1 MLKMAT
7 FVPNTSCGPCL
18 YCNGTSQ
25 DAPEDLLR
33 CDLCRRSAHILC
45 LKSGVPEGCL
55 LGDNFF
61 NFTCSVCHVSGQD
74 ITVRARLNMP
84 HILLLVLYNLHKTEV
99 HTSRCG
105 FFHWKI
111 HIYNFINHHWKE
123 IFGPESRKRKKKVV
137 QSSLSGQLSCYGQ
150 YFVSGYETLRDGGWY
165 KLVVPLSPA
174 RLIQKQLGEKG
185 RGTAVGSGDL
195 TRSGR
200 RKILKDEP
208 SKASGLAMQDMHQV
222 KEELVEES
230 VSSGDVSFDSHD
242 DSSRG
247 SWFTERELLKPH
259 ACPPQALFDSEE
271 EEEQGN
277 DSNLYP
283 QQVKIESGVIVKEEI
298 DIDLMYRK
306 EENQDDTEREEEDG
320 DFIDVDGNEGEIPM
334 DVQTETQPQE
344 DPLSFKPSLF
354 TKSIAPSFIV
364 KDQPNESKEVI
375 QENLR
380 PLSGY
385 EERQLLRKLEYLQ
398 ESGPLPPHLH
408 RLRRKLV
415 VRCGKSSQTSLP
427 LSQNQYKHGMC
438 AITSPVTKN
447 EKECLIKIV
456 KEFQGLI
463 DDYSTV
469 AVFRKAAVW
478 QVIAARFNTAT
489 GNRKSSQQVRKI
501 WERIRSRARK
511 DYIRMKLQKRRTGEG
526 PPPTLLDPLSSQVL
540 PLIRKELEPID
551 KAWDRDAGLRVEAL
565 LQESVYVSDAIDNS
579 LPFTSISSE
588 PLSCLDGMSAEPE
601 KTQQGSSTKIH
612 ESVLCNTS
620 SLRVFGSGASG
631 LLHIPSVGNT
641 PHQPKTAAFPKR
653 VFGKA
658 NPVAR
663 SFQPSW
669 FHRWPWI
676 HYDEANDRAFCHV
689 CVKAYTQNL
698 ISSAVIEP
706 LFISRGFTNWKDVTT
721 KRGFPAH
728 ERSDCHREA
737 VEHLLNSPAKKQDTR
752 EHLPAEHE
760 EEKAVNR
767 RNLLKILSNIQF
779 LARQGLAIQGDCDDS
794 NSNFF
799 QLCRLRG
806 EDDPQLMAW
815 IMKKGGVYTSAEFLD
830 EMLEVMGYRVLRE
843 VATCLH
849 NTDFFSIVV
858 DETDD
863 LSSKLQLIVCIRW
876 VDDDLNAHE
885 EFIGLNKLEMIDA
898 PSVTSMIKDVL
909 LQMNLSMQ
917 NARGQCYDG
926 CSSLGEKKNVATQ
939 IKQCEPRCLYCD
951 CCGHSLS
958 LTCVDLIKNIRLINE
973 ALETTHEITR
983 LIKEFPKCDAEVE
996 NMKKT
1001 MNEER
1006 QDLLGI
1012 CALCPTRWSVGAKA
1026 VNSIIENY
1034 AFLKELWTWALSHCS
1049 DSELKAKVRGIRVHM
1064 MTFDFFFGLVL
1075 VECLLQHVNSLCAT
1089 LKNKNLSAAEGQSVA
1104 AVTVTTLS
1112 SLQTAQAFEHF
1123 WATVIKKAEENEID
1137 SLKIL
1142 SLRRATS
1149 QFEDGQGTSK
1159 YQEMTKDMYKNIYH
1173 ETLNLIISCIKD
1185 QFDQQDYK
1193 MYVNCEQL
1201 LLKAACGRDFTDEFH
1216 SVTNFFGSD
1225 FIPQELQTHLN
1236 TLTQTMSCEGS
1247 VLVSD
1252 VLMYLQSLSLSQ
1264 QKQVSQVVKLAKL
1277 ILVMPITNAAN
1288 ENLCSA
1294 LRHIR
1299 MNLQATVTQNH
1310 MKHLMIL
1317 HVHKE
1322 RTTSLSLVDVANEFV
1337 SRAEHRLGVFG
1348 KFTTSDLAKNKVLA
1362 KEKSIQYSFSE
1373 MQ

>member
-1 MLKMAT
+1 MHPYFSKESLENMSEHM
-7 FVPNTSCGPCL
+7 TS
-18 YCNGTSQ
+18 
-25 DAPEDLLR
+25 DD
-33 CDLCRRSAHILC
+33 D
-45 LKSGVPEGCL
+45 
-55 LGDNFF
+55 
-61 NFTCSVCHVSGQD
+61 
-74 ITVRARLNMP
+74 
-84 HILLLVLYNLHKTEV
+84 
-99 HTSRCG
+99 
-105 FFHWKI
+105 
-111 HIYNFINHHWKE
+111 
-123 IFGPESRKRKKKVV
+123 
-137 QSSLSGQLSCYGQ
+137 
-150 YFVSGYETLRDGGWY
+150 DG
-165 KLVVPLSPA
+165 
-174 RLIQKQLGEKG
+174 
-185 RGTAVGSGDL
+185 VGSSDAADGCGRNTYNGGL
-195 TRSGR
+195 TVQETQQI
-200 RKILKDEP
+200 KQEP
-208 SKASGLAMQDMHQV
+208 EL
-222 KEELVEES
+222 ELVNN
-230 VSSGDVSFDSHD
+230 GDVSFSSNKKSSH
-242 DSSRG
+242 G
-247 SWFTERELLKPH
+247 SFMTRKDTLRPH
-259 ACPPQALFDSEE
+259 ACLPEALFGCKEGKRRGDITPSTEQVDMKQEWTIKEE
-271 EEEQGN
+271 VDIELLHCKEERP
-277 DSNLYP
+277 DVS
-283 QQVKIESGVIVKEEI
+283 VKEE
-298 DIDLMYRK
+298 R
-306 EENQDDTEREEEDG
+306 NS
-320 DFIDVDGNEGEIPM
+320 DFIDVNGVEEGDIEFIDDEGGEDEVPLEVKM
-334 DVQTETQPQE
+334 EKETQRE
-344 DPLSFKPSLF
+344 PLSDTNIIPSAPTL
-354 TKSIAPSFIV
+354 IHQPAPS
-364 KDQPNESKEVI
+364 KDSTKG
-375 QENLR
+375 NLR
-380 PLSGY
+380 VLSAD
-385 EERQLLRKLEYLQ
+385 EERQLLQKLEHQQ
-398 ESGPLPPHLH
+398 ETGSLPPHLQH
-408 RLRRKLV
+408 LLQILS

-565 LQESVYVSDAIDNS
+565 LQESDAIDNS

-815 IMKKGGVYTSAEFLD
+815 IMKKGDVYTSAEFQD

-863 LSSKLQLIVCIRW
+863 LSCKLQLIICIRW

-951 CCGHSLS
+951 RCGRSLS

-1236 TLTQTMSCEGS
+1236 TLTQNMSCEGS